1 MILIVA
7 ANSRAKVV
15 DRDGFEK
22 LECAKGDPYIVDMA
36 STKVQN
42 GSKNY
47 HFAEMRKWRFYFKL
61 MLCHNYACVLK
72 YSIFSLNIF

>member
-36 STKVQN
+36 STKVSTGKRLFWN
-42 GSKNY
+42 FHSGI
-47 HFAEMRKWRFYFKL
+47 HFAMISQKAFVNFFNHSFANPL
-61 MLCHNYACVLK
+61 
-72 YSIFSLNIF
+72 

>member
-42 GSKNY
+42 GSKELSFCRNEKMEIL
-47 HFAEMRKWRFYFKL
+47 F
-61 MLCHNYACVLK
+61 
-72 YSIFSLNIF
+72 

>member
-1 MILIVA
+1 MKQLQYSATGEMILIVA

-42 GSKNY
+42 GSKNLS
-47 HFAEMRKWRFYFKL
+47 FCGNEEMEILF
-61 MLCHNYACVLK
+61 
-72 YSIFSLNIF
+72 